1 MCRRLNV
8 NNNNIVISFKE
19 HRKICILLQTSHIPR
34 STSYLV
40 PSNYNYNYRHPPQ
53 LCTQEEWHGAALVAE
68 EVRRIGVANI
78 YVGAGLRQRHSIITI
93 LYLGNGAQWQ
103 GKTLWAEKMIVIVAV
118 VVMMMWWTNI
128 SLSLSLLSLNYIIII
143 YVVVGIRNGRISKR
157 SNREKLCLMF
167 LWTVLFDVVGE

>member
-1 MCRRLNV
+1 MGRITIFNVDGGVIVSRRNAVSPKWNVSCEMCRRLNV

-34 STSYLV
+34 STSYPV
-40 PSNYNYNYRHPPQ
+40 PTNYNYNYRHPPQ

-93 LYLGNGAQWQ
+93 LYLGDGNGAQ
-103 GKTLWAEKMIVIVAV
+103 
-118 VVMMMWWTNI
+118 
-128 SLSLSLLSLNYIIII
+128 
-143 YVVVGIRNGRISKR
+143 
-157 SNREKLCLMF
+157 
-167 LWTVLFDVVGE
+167 